1 MTKATETALT
11 IFAISSIYFALYTK
25 LIPTPQIFY
34 NEILPFLPF
43 WALVSFGSYSLFT
56 LGWGII
62 TFKDKSNK
70 YEELKIQ
77 IEEAKAFYKSKGIDI
92 D

>member
-1 MTKATETALT
+1 MTKASETALT
-11 IFAISSIYFALYTK
+11 IFALSSIYFALYTQ
-25 LIPTPQIFY
+25 LIPSPTIFY
-34 NEILPFLPF
+34 YEILPFLPF
-43 WALVSFGSYSLFT
+43 WALVSFGSYALFT
-56 LGWGII
+56 LGWGIF
-62 TFKDKSNK
+62 TFKDKKEK